1 MTVVRPTLA
10 VLKALDKKDMLPR
23 RVGDCLKRVRTLEDP
38 SERVRLLADLDLSS
52 LDIPLV
58 RDGAN
63 LFASGR
69 PSIHQEMTAAGKCP
83 VYEARDRTGAGWR
96 GAVLNP
102 IDDIA
107 WLVYVD
113 AHDRFHDSGADSIA
127 KMRTSGT
134 LGPSKLDLRLLTQE
148 QKRREVKKDRATLLG
163 ALLDALEK
171 TARTNAEIPVEV
183 TGFFAPARITLHL
196 SSSLDPNWDVPT
208 SHEETS
214 DLVVRLSLVN
224 TIPNGVRDDILRTCV
239 PFLQP
244 DQTLCETYFRKDLVV
259 QVVLTRAGLIQLLS
273 TDRPLEPVENRTPPP
288 PVALHYTA
296 KSSLVEAYVEGRAVR
311 AVCGQWW
318 VPVGD
323 SSTHPE
329 LPVCSECEAQEPFA
343 EAALRILKNLTSRG

>member
-1 MTVVRPTLA
+1 MDEPA
-10 VLKALDKKDMLPR
+10 EKI
-23 RVGDCLKRVRTLEDP
+23 
-38 SERVRLLADLDLSS
+38 RLLADLGLSS

-58 RDGAN
+58 RDGAD

-69 PSIHQEMTAAGKCP
+69 PGLHQAMTAAGRCP

-102 IDDIA
+102 IDDVA
-107 WLVYVD
+107 WLVYAD

-127 KMRTSGT
+127 KMRTNGT
-134 LGPSKLDLRLLTQE
+134 LGPSELDLRLLAQE
-148 QKRREVKKDRATLLG
+148 QACRDVKKDRAALLE
-163 ALLDALEK
+163 ALLDALEE
-171 TARTNAEIPVEV
+171 TARTNAEVAVEV
-183 TGFFAPARITLHL
+183 TGLFSAARITLLL
-196 SSSLDPNWDVPT
+196 SGPLDPEWDVPS

-214 DLVVRLSLVN
+214 DLVVRLSLIG
-224 TIPNGVRDDILRTCV
+224 TIPAGVRDDILRTCV

-244 DQTLCETYFRKDLVV
+244 DRTLREPCFRRDLVV

-273 TDRPLEPVENRTPPP
+273 TGRPLEPVENRTPPP
-288 PVALHYTA
+288 AVALHYTA

-329 LPVCSECEAQEPFA
+329 LPVCPECEAEEPFA
-343 EAALRILKNLTSRG
+343 EAALRILRKVVSDA